1 MKVRFRYYNAN
12 YEYWW
17 IIDNIVITGTPIAN
31 YSWDN
36 ESSLSNINISNP
48 IASPTSNTTY
58 TMTVEANGCESID
71 QVLIQVENKPTITS
85 SPLTGSSSCGI
96 ITYEISTDAADSEGT
111 WNNTGIGNFEPQI
124 KPLHFHFK
132 YI

>member
-36 ESSLSNINISNP
+36 ASSLSNINISNP
-48 IASPTSNTTY
+48 IASPTANTT
-58 TMTVEANGCESID
+58 
-71 QVLIQVENKPTITS
+71 IQ
-85 SPLTGSSSCGI
+85 
-96 ITYEISTDAADSEGT
+96 
-111 WNNTGIGNFEPQI
+111 
-124 KPLHFHFK
+124 
-132 YI
+132 